1 MEGEWAMHVEIN
13 GNELILMTGDLTK
26 QKTDAIV
33 NAANGTLM
41 GGGGVDGA
49 IHRAAGPKLLSE
61 CQQIRKHQLK
71 GEYLPTGEVVITKGY
86 DLPAKYVIHTVGPI
100 WNQNKP
106 NQAELLAKCYRNSL
120 QLAFDKELTS
130 IAFPSISTGAYRFPI
145 ELAATIAIRTII
157 DFLKSHPFG
166 QVVMTLFSEEDYAVY
181 VQAYRNIIG

>member
-1 MEGEWAMHVEIN
+1 MHVEIN

-49 IHRAAGPKLLSE
+49 IHNVAGPELLKE
-61 CQQIRKHQLK
+61 CKQIREHQLNGK
-71 GEYLPTGEVVITKGY
+71 YLPTGEVVITKGY

-100 WNQNKP
+100 WSQSKSNQD
-106 NQAELLAKCYRNSL
+106 ELLAKCYRNSL
-120 QLAFDKELTS
+120 QLALDKELTS

-145 ELAATIAIRTII
+145 ELAATIAMRTII
-157 DFLKSHPFG
+157 DFLKSHLFG
-166 QVVMTLFSEEDYAVY
+166 QVIMTLFSEEDYD
-181 VQAYRNIIG
+181 AYIHAYGNSIGQ